1 MIKFFPSVAS
11 VEVIGYQEYDNGNGG
26 TNHEYRY
33 RVNLSSP
40 FKYGG
45 DYVLVTGVS
54 PYQSI
59 SSKSDGW
66 FTEVLN
72 AGGEITALEMWLN
85 TSVSLTPVEH
95 IYYIEQS
102 GTGYGMMINKSNGQ
116 GLYDSTINSWSQLGL
131 VLVDIDKSFNFDSS
145 IFSEV
150 AVTFW
155 FVDIPPTTAKLLAP
169 GYSISSGSISFVRQ
183 GFNAYA
189 LILGR

>member
-11 VEVIGYQEYDNGNGG
+11 VETIGYREYNNGG
-26 TNHEYRY
+26 GTVYENRY

-45 DYVLVTGVS
+45 DYVLVSGVS
-54 PYQSI
+54 PNYI
-59 SSKSDGW
+59 LFSKSDGL

-72 AGGEITALEMWLN
+72 AGGEITAIEMWLD
-85 TSVSLTPVEH
+85 TGVSLTPINY